1 MTTRPRLRALFAAAS
16 AAAFISACGGGGG
29 SSSPPPTTPPP
40 AASATPQLKLTVT
53 ATTDFPGTFGSVGAY
68 EQVSGTISGE
78 LDPKD
83 SKNAIIQDLELA
95 PVNARGMVEYSADFT
110 MLKPKD
116 MSKANGVLRYDA
128 PNRGNILTM
137 PNLAANPSDAEF
149 FERGYVWMFSA
160 WQGDVPKSSPQR
172 LTATVPV
179 ARNKDG
185 SSITGPYATELLA
198 SAATPSIALPGGVF
212 NGTMIPYAPADLDNT
227 RPGYLLTQRVNET
240 DPRVAIAPSDWKF
253 AACDAAANPFPGTA
267 DPTRVCLKGGFQP
280 NRLYELQYVAKDP
293 KVMGVGLAALRDT
306 VSFFRGAAADAAGTP
321 NPLAGKIKF
330 AIGQGTSQSGNAM
343 KTFLHLGFNQR
354 LDGGKVF
361 DGVYAHVAARQ
372 TNINTRFAVPGGG
385 GGLRTD
391 HRAFGQTAPRGL
403 AADYVDAVSGRQGG
417 VMKRCEATAT
427 CPKFFLGLSGT
438 EFWQLQG
445 SPVLTDAFGFS
456 DLTQPANARIYYYAS
471 SQHSTGTGGLA
482 AGIGFNPAATVY
494 PAGSMV
500 DTADTFRALFVNLE
514 AWVTQDVP
522 PPASQVPKVA
532 DGTLVPPSQLV
543 FPTIAGLSWTPAG
556 GSPTAI
562 PAFSYLARYNGF
574 PLLDYG
580 PQYRPEDES
589 GVPTQV
595 PPSYAGR
602 DYAILV
608 PQVDPGTG
616 LTKAGIR
623 AVDVQ
628 APLGTNLEFNYVA
641 TPGIVDLVNLSGA
654 FLPFHKTETA
664 RIAAG
669 DTRPSLESLYVNQ
682 AGYVAAVTTAANSL
696 VSQRFLLQ
704 RDADR
709 RVQRAQANPVL
720 P

>member
-40 AASATPQLKLTVT
+40 AASATPQLKMTVT
-53 ATTDFPGTFGSVGAY
+53 ATNDFPGTFGSVGAY

-212 NGTMIPYAPADLDNT
+212 NGSMIPYAPADLDNT

-240 DPRVAIAPSDWKF
+240 DPRVAIPPSDWKF

-543 FPTIAGLSWTPAG
+543 FPTITGLSWTPSG

-669 DTRPSLESLYVNQ
+669 DTRPSLESLYTDQ
-682 AGYVAAVTTAANSL
+682 AGYVAAVTAAANSL